1 MGKSKKFSPN
11 KSFKRSKYESVL
23 GSDDERDHEN
33 NDRLDQMS
41 NSDDENELNDE
52 IEKFNNNRDN
62 ELFRRSA
69 FSQNLDFD
77 DESDS
82 DEEIMPIDSADES
95 TDDSNTDGLNRF
107 EVQLKKDEMASDL
120 EDSDHE
126 VNDINPNA
134 WGKKKSLFYNTDYVD
149 KDFKSISYF
158 CRNFYYNF
166 LIVFV
171 NFIKIYRI

>member
-1 MGKSKKFSPN
+1 MGKSKKFIPN

-23 GSDDERDHEN
+23 GSDDERDNQN

-41 NSDDENELNDE
+41 NSDNDSNELNDE

-77 DESDS
+77 YESDS
-82 DEEIMPIDSADES
+82 NEEIMPIDSADES
-95 TDDSNTDGLNRF
+95 TDESNSGLNRF

-126 VNDINPNA
+126 LNDINSNA
-134 WGKKKSLFYNTDYVD
+134 WGKKKSVFYNTDYVD
-149 KDFKSISYF
+149 RDFKSISYF
-158 CRNFYYNF
+158 CVYFYYNF

-171 NFIKIYRI
+171 YFIKTYRI